1 MYTELEK
8 PNKLYRIKAIIK
20 SLIIAFFFS
29 AFSIY
34 IFILTLGKPFD
45 KYLSMI
51 NTLSVGFEI
60 ASNENVSFDPIKKKL
75 TTQPSW
81 GASFGT
87 LKIPSISIEIP
98 VYHGD
103 SPEQLVDGA
112 GHYAGSY
119 FPGEGSSIVLAAHNS
134 HGLFYNLP
142 QIQIGDIATIETI
155 YGTFQYEVYKTD
167 IVDYRDNSKFP
178 IQTDEEILMLY
189 TCYPV
194 DNVWYVDDRFVA
206 YLKLVGD
213 GDE

>member
-1 MYTELEK
+1 MFTELRK
-8 PNKLYRIKAIIK
+8 PSKFNKIKAIIK
-20 SLIIAFFFS
+20 NLIIAFFFS
-29 AFSIY
+29 AFI
-34 IFILTLGKPFD
+34 IFIFTLIVGEQFN
-45 KYLSMI
+45 KYLSIMNSI
-51 NTLSVGFEI
+51 QGGYEI
-60 ASNENVSFDPIKKKL
+60 ASNENVKFDPIKKKL
-75 TTQPSW
+75 TVQPSW

-87 LKIPSISIEIP
+87 LKIPSIDIDIP

-103 SPEQLVDGA
+103 SPEELVDGA

-119 FPGEGSSIVLAAHNS
+119 FPGEGASIVLAAHNS

-142 QIQIGDIATIETI
+142 QIKIGDIATIETI
-155 YGTFQYEVYKTD
+155 YGTFKYQVYKTD
-167 IVDYRDNSKFP
+167 IVDYRDDSKFP

-213 GDE
+213 DNE

>member
-1 MYTELEK
+1 MYTESEK
-8 PNKLYRIKAIIK
+8 PNSKNRIKAIIK
-20 SLIIAFFFS
+20 NLIIAFFFTS
-29 AFSIY
+29 FI
-34 IFILTLGKPFD
+34 IFLLTLGVGDKID

-51 NTLSVGFEI
+51 NTLSVGNEI
-60 ASNENVSFDPIKKKL
+60 GSNDNVRFDSIKKKL
-75 TTQPSW
+75 TSRPSW
-81 GASFGT
+81 GSRYAT
-87 LKIPSISIEIP
+87 LKIPSIEVELP

-103 SPEQLVDGA
+103 FPEQLKDGA

-119 FPGEGSSIVLAAHNS
+119 FPGEGGSIILAAHNS

-142 QIQIGDIATIETI
+142 QIKIGDQATIETI
-155 YGTFQYEVYKTD
+155 YGTFTYEVYKTD

-178 IQTDEEILMLY
+178 IQEEEEILMLY

-213 GDE
+213 FVE